1 MRDVT
6 QTPDEE
12 TPYECFECG
21 AVVVAEDKPDACPQ
35 CESEM
40 RNRQIPLE

>member
-21 AVVVAEDKPDACPQ
+21 NVIVAEDNPEPCPN
-35 CESEM
+35 CGSEM
-40 RNRQIPLE
+40 RNRQTPIE